1 MRGLRLLAAA
11 VVAAVACTSVPAAAF
26 YVPDTPASGMRL
38 TVGNKAAVMQMG
50 REQPAKGAAPSVAV
64 LARELARS
72 IRAGW
77 RGAAVTLTHVAAGSG
92 GRGAATKACTTS
104 AEADIS
110 AVALEKAAKLTTLV
124 VSFTAMISAI
134 AGVRLKE
141 LLAVLA
147 AHLTMLQ
154 VRALVARVRTQT
166 AVEQTKKVLAQFA
179 LAVKCTAPDAL
190 KHAKEFFVD
199 TQSAARKDAMPSR
212 AVAMALSG
220 ANQSLGRVGK
230 DDAAVAHSVL
240 ADALA
245 ARKRAAAAFARE
257 QELIRMAACQ
267 HTLARR
273 ELEVSQSA
281 YTCDIRTINAHTQAH
296 TYTHKFALTFAS
308 HMLQTLRNLPTQVA
322 RVMQQVQSWQ
332 DAEEQAA
339 EKRAAQE
346 KGQAK
351 KAMEEKRRREEEL
364 AVIKQVCC
372 LYGSVRVPIWAAQA
386 FGGERWCALMHA
398 CTCVCAGDAGCDCRE
413 SCEDIARVASTASR
427 QRKQRSHR
435 GCACC
440 CTD

>member
-1 MRGLRLLAAA
+1 MVARQFSKFPMRPTRSRDMRGLRLLAAA

-26 YVPDTPASGMRL
+26 YVPDAPASGLRL
-38 TVGNKAAVMQMG
+38 GTKAAVMQMG
-50 REQPAKGAAPSVAV
+50 REQPAKGVAPSVAV

-77 RGAAVTLTHVAAGSG
+77 HGATVALTHVAAGSG
-92 GRGAATKACTTS
+92 GRGAATKACTTW
-104 AEADIS
+104 AEADIW

-141 LLAVLA
+141 LMAVLA

-179 LAVKCTAPDAL
+179 LAAKCTAPDAL
-190 KHAKEFFVD
+190 KHAKKFFID
-199 TQSAARKDAMPSR
+199 TQPAARKDAMPSR

-230 DDAAVAHSVL
+230 DDAALAHSML

-257 QELIRMAACQ
+257 QELIRVAACQ

-281 YTCDIRTINAHTQAH
+281 CLTYAQCAHAGAH
-296 TYTHKFALTFAS
+296 LHIQICAHL
-308 HMLQTLRNLPTQVA
+308 
-322 RVMQQVQSWQ
+322 
-332 DAEEQAA
+332 
-339 EKRAAQE
+339 
-346 KGQAK
+346 
-351 KAMEEKRRREEEL
+351 
-364 AVIKQVCC
+364 CC
-372 LYGSVRVPIWAAQA
+372 K
-386 FGGERWCALMHA
+386 H
-398 CTCVCAGDAGCDCRE
+398 
-413 SCEDIARVASTASR
+413 
-427 QRKQRSHR
+427 
-435 GCACC
+435 
-440 CTD
+440 

>member
-11 VVAAVACTSVPAAAF
+11 VVAAVACTPVPAAAF

-199 TQSAARKDAMPSR
+199 TQSAARKDAMPS
-212 AVAMALSG
+212 
-220 ANQSLGRVGK
+220 
-230 DDAAVAHSVL
+230 
-240 ADALA
+240 
-245 ARKRAAAAFARE
+245 
-257 QELIRMAACQ
+257 
-267 HTLARR
+267 
-273 ELEVSQSA
+273 
-281 YTCDIRTINAHTQAH
+281 
-296 TYTHKFALTFAS
+296 
-308 HMLQTLRNLPTQVA
+308 
-322 RVMQQVQSWQ
+322 
-332 DAEEQAA
+332 
-339 EKRAAQE
+339 
-346 KGQAK
+346 
-351 KAMEEKRRREEEL
+351 
-364 AVIKQVCC
+364 
-372 LYGSVRVPIWAAQA
+372 
-386 FGGERWCALMHA
+386 
-398 CTCVCAGDAGCDCRE
+398 
-413 SCEDIARVASTASR
+413 
-427 QRKQRSHR
+427 
-435 GCACC
+435 
-440 CTD
+440 